1 MWTAVM
7 TLMMWKMM
15 TKGLNSN
22 FYLVITL
29 ILLLMAVATGN
40 ENNRLTRVSFC
51 PQYLPQAQF
60 AGFYVAKAKGFY
72 ETKGLDVT
80 IVDYTTGE
88 IVTQGLK
95 ENCLTF
101 GSYFLSR
108 AMKLRSEGME
118 LVNIGQISHQSALM
132 LLTRKSANI
141 TTPADMSGRKLGMYL
156 DDFNITVKGFIK
168 KYDLDVEVVP
178 VFSGIQLFLAGS
190 SDITTV
196 MWYNEYHTIIN
207 SGYDADDLQ
216 PFFLKDY
223 GFDIPEDGIY
233 CMASTW
239 EKNPEL
245 CQNFVDAT
253 MQGWVYAF
261 ENPEEALT
269 IVIEAMKNAHVPANL
284 AHQRWMLNT
293 MEKIIFPSDEE
304 RINTRLSEEDF
315 NRTQKIL
322 RDNNAIQN
330 PIKYYHF
337 YKGAK

>member
-1 MWTAVM
+1 
-7 TLMMWKMM
+7 
-15 TKGLNSN
+15 
-22 FYLVITL
+22 
-29 ILLLMAVATGN
+29 MAVATGN
-40 ENNRLTRVSFC
+40 ENDPLIKVTFC

-72 ETKGLDVT
+72 EKKGLDVT
-80 IVDYTTGE
+80 IIDYTTGE
-88 IVTQGLK
+88 TVTKGMK
-95 ENCLTF
+95 ENRLTF

-108 AMKLRSEGME
+108 AMKLRSEGMD

-141 TTPADMSGRKLGMYL
+141 QSPADMNGKKMGMYL
-156 DDFNITVKGFIK
+156 DDFNITIKSFIK
-168 KYDLDVEVVP
+168 KYNLDVEVVP
-178 VFSGIQLFLAGS
+178 VFSGIQLFLAGGT
-190 SDITTV
+190 DITTV

-207 SGYDADDLQ
+207 SGYDADELQ

-233 CMASTW
+233 CMASTR
-239 EKNPEL
+239 EKNPVL

-253 MQGWVYAF
+253 MTGWVYAF
-261 ENPEEALT
+261 ENPEEALA
-269 IVIEAMKNAHVPANL
+269 IVIEAMKNAHVPANP

-293 MEKIIFPSDEE
+293 MEKIIFPSGEMT
-304 RINTRLSEEDF
+304 INTKLHEEDF

-322 RDNNAIQN
+322 RDNNAVSN